1 MKKNIVI
8 IVLAALVVMFGLYA
22 FAQKVKADQSAE
34 EAIKQHELA
43 ENVKAE
49 AVAAQY
55 EAERQRHFAEGQRVR
70 ADSLQQQLDKCK

>member
-1 MKKNIVI
+1 LNIYHEKEPCYNHT
-8 IVLAALVVMFGLYA
+8 YA

-55 EAERQRHFAEGQRVR
+55 EAERQRVR
-70 ADSLQQQLDKCK
+70 ADSLQQQLGSIL